1 MIEVRRYT
9 TNSGKDV
16 IGDWLA
22 NLADIR
28 ARAKVSVRIAR
39 LEAGNFG
46 DCKPI
51 GEGVW
56 ELRIDWGPGYRVY
69 YSVIGKTVVLLLC
82 GADKR
87 TQSTDTKRAIEY
99 LKDYKKRNTKL

>member
-16 IGDWLA
+16 IGDWKNSSA
-22 NLADIR
+22 T
-28 ARAKVSVRIAR
+28 
-39 LEAGNFG
+39 
-46 DCKPI
+46 
-51 GEGVW
+51 
-56 ELRIDWGPGYRVY
+56 
-69 YSVIGKTVVLLLC
+69 TV

-99 LKDYKKRNTKL
+99 LKDYKKRNTKS